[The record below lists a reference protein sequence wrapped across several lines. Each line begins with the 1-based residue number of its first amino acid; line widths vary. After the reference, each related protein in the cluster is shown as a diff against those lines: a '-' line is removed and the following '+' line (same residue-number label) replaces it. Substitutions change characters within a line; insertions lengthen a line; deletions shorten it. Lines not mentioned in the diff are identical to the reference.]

1 MPTYTVEEAKN
12 LLARLPRTNLGFYP
26 TPLHKLERLSA
37 ELGVNI
43 YLKRDDLSG
52 VSTFGGNKMRKLEYL
67 LGDALAQGADTVFTY
82 GATQSN
88 HAMQTVA
95 AACKC
100 GLHPVLYLVSVVEPD
115 KETLRAN
122 LLLDY
127 IYGAEVHIVQMEPGE
142 EEADAEARSFAMGA
156 EHVERLRAEG
166 KHPYDVPMGGA
177 SPVGSVGFAGGFV
190 ELKEQC
196 ASAGIKPDYLY
207 HASGTGGTLA
217 GLAAGRALLGADM
230 RIVSVAVSP
239 KDEGYEARTAD
250 LANRALGVIGASN
263 DVRVSADDLQVE
275 RGYFAPGYE
284 IPNEW
289 GNAAI
294 RRLARTEGV
303 LMDTVYSGKA
313 FGGLLDHIK
322 RGLVPQGS
330 TVVFWHTGGA
340 TALFSEPQIIGD
352 LAQA

>member
-12 LLARLPRTNLGFYP
+12 LLARLPRTSLGFYP

-190 ELKEQC
+190 ELEEQC
-196 ASAGIKPDYLY
+196 AAAGIKPDYLY

-263 DVRVSADDLQVE
+263 DVRVSAEDLQVE

-313 FGGLLDHIK
+313 FGGLLDHIE
-322 RGLVPQGS
+322 RGVVPQGS

>member
-142 EEADAEARSFAMGA
+142 EETDAEARSFAMGA

-166 KHPYDVPMGGA
+166 RHPYDVPMGGA

>member
-12 LLARLPRTNLGFYP
+12 LLARLPRTSLGFYP

-37 ELGVNI
+37 ELGVKI

-190 ELKEQC
+190 ELEEQC
-196 ASAGIKPDYLY
+196 ASAGIEPDYLY

-263 DVRVSADDLQVE
+263 DVRVSAEDLQVE

-289 GNAAI
+289 GNGAI

-313 FGGLLDHIK
+313 FGGLLDHIE
-322 RGLVPQGS
+322 RGIVPQGS

>member
-12 LLARLPRTNLGFYP
+12 LLARLPRTSLGFYP

-190 ELKEQC
+190 ELEEQC
-196 ASAGIKPDYLY
+196 AAAGIKPDYLY

-250 LANRALGVIGASN
+250 LVNRALGVIGASN
-263 DVRVSADDLQVE
+263 DVRVSAEDLQVE

-284 IPNEW
+284 IPIEW
-289 GNAAI
+289 GNGAI

-313 FGGLLDHIK
+313 FGGLLDHIE
-322 RGLVPQGS
+322 RGIVPQGS

>member
-12 LLARLPRTNLGFYP
+12 LLARLPRTSLGFYP

-190 ELKEQC
+190 ELEEQC
-196 ASAGIKPDYLY
+196 AAAGIKPDYLY

-263 DVRVSADDLQVE
+263 DVRVSAEDLQVE

-289 GNAAI
+289 GNGAI

-313 FGGLLDHIK
+313 FGGLLDHIE
-322 RGLVPQGS
+322 RGVVPQGS

>member
-12 LLARLPRTNLGFYP
+12 LLARLPRTSLGFYP

-190 ELKEQC
+190 ELEEQC
-196 ASAGIKPDYLY
+196 ASTGIKPDYLY

-263 DVRVSADDLQVE
+263 DVRVSAEDLQVE

-289 GNAAI
+289 GNGAI

-313 FGGLLDHIK
+313 FGGLLDHIE
-322 RGLVPQGS
+322 RGIVPQGS

>member
-12 LLARLPRTNLGFYP
+12 LLARLPRTSLGFYP

-190 ELKEQC
+190 ELEEQC
-196 ASAGIKPDYLY
+196 AAAGIKPDYLY

-239 KDEGYEARTAD
+239 KDEGYETRTAD

-263 DVRVSADDLQVE
+263 DVRVSAEDLQVE

-289 GNAAI
+289 GNGAI

-313 FGGLLDHIK
+313 FGGLLDHIE
-322 RGLVPQGS
+322 RGVVPQGS

>member
-12 LLARLPRTNLGFYP
+12 LLARPPRTSLGFYP

-190 ELKEQC
+190 ELEEQC
-196 ASAGIKPDYLY
+196 AAAGIKPDYLY

-239 KDEGYEARTAD
+239 KDEDYESRTAD

-263 DVRVSADDLQVE
+263 DVRVSAEDLQVE

-289 GNAAI
+289 GNGAI

-313 FGGLLDHIK
+313 FGGLLDHIE
-322 RGLVPQGS
+322 RGVVPQGS

>member
-12 LLARLPRTNLGFYP
+12 LLARLPRTSLGFYP

-156 EHVERLRAEG
+156 EHVERLRAKG

-190 ELKEQC
+190 ELEEQC
-196 ASAGIKPDYLY
+196 AAAGIKPDYLY

-263 DVRVSADDLQVE
+263 DVRVSAEDLQVE

-289 GNAAI
+289 GNGAI

-313 FGGLLDHIK
+313 FGGLLDHIE
-322 RGLVPQGS
+322 RGIVPQGS

>member
-12 LLARLPRTNLGFYP
+12 LLARLPRTSLGFYP

-177 SPVGSVGFAGGFV
+177 SPVGSVGFAGGLI
-190 ELKEQC
+190 ELEEQC

-263 DVRVSADDLQVE
+263 DVRVSAEDLQVE

-289 GNAAI
+289 GNGAI

-313 FGGLLDHIK
+313 FGGLLDHIE
-322 RGLVPQGS
+322 RGIVPQGS

>member
-12 LLARLPRTNLGFYP
+12 LLARLPRTSLGFYP

-190 ELKEQC
+190 ELEDQC
-196 ASAGIKPDYLY
+196 AAAGIKPDYLY

-263 DVRVSADDLQVE
+263 DVRVSAEDLQVE

-289 GNAAI
+289 GNGAI

-313 FGGLLDHIK
+313 FGGLLDHIE
-322 RGLVPQGS
+322 RGVVPQGS

>member
-12 LLARLPRTNLGFYP
+12 LLARLPRTSLGFYP

-67 LGDALAQGADTVFTY
+67 LGDALAQGSDTVFTY

-156 EHVERLRAEG
+156 EHVGRLRAEG

-177 SPVGSVGFAGGFV
+177 SPVGSVGLAGGFV
-190 ELKEQC
+190 ELEEQC
-196 ASAGIKPDYLY
+196 AAAGIKPDYLY

-217 GLAAGRALLGADM
+217 GLAAGRALLGAGM

-250 LANRALGVIGASN
+250 LANRALGVIGTSS
-263 DVRVSADDLQVE
+263 DVRVSAEDLQVE

-313 FGGLLDHIK
+313 FGGLLDHIE
-322 RGLVPQGS
+322 RGVVPQGS

>member
-12 LLARLPRTNLGFYP
+12 LLARLPRTSLGFYP

-190 ELKEQC
+190 ELEEQC
-196 ASAGIKPDYLY
+196 AAAGIKPDYLY

-239 KDEGYEARTAD
+239 KDEDYESRTAD

-263 DVRVSADDLQVE
+263 DVRVSAEDLQVE

-289 GNAAI
+289 GNGAI

-313 FGGLLDHIK
+313 FGGLLDHIE
-322 RGLVPQGS
+322 RGVVPQGS

>member
-1 MPTYTVEEAKN
+1 MPTCSIEEAKD
-12 LLARLPRTNLGFYP
+12 LLARLPRTSLGFYP

-115 KETLRAN
+115 RETLRAN

-166 KHPYDVPMGGA
+166 QHPYDVPMGGA

-190 ELKEQC
+190 ELEEQC
-196 ASAGIKPDYLY
+196 TAMGVAPDYLY

-217 GLAAGRALLGADM
+217 GLAAGRALVGSDM

-250 LANRALGVIGASN
+250 LANRALEVMGAPS
-263 DVRVSADDLQVE
+263 DVRVDAGDLQVE

-284 IPNEW
+284 VPNAW
-289 GNAAI
+289 GNSAI

-313 FGGLLDHIK
+313 FGGLLDHIEH
-322 RGLVPQGS
+322 GIVPQGS

-340 TALFSEPQIIGD
+340 TALFSEPEIIGD
-352 LAQA
+352 LAKK

>member
-12 LLARLPRTNLGFYP
+12 LLARLPRTSLGFYP

-88 HAMQTVA
+88 HAMQTVS

-156 EHVERLRAEG
+156 EHVERLRTEG

-177 SPVGSVGFAGGFV
+177 SPVGSVGFAGGFI
-190 ELKEQC
+190 ELEEQC
-196 ASAGIKPDYLY
+196 AAAGIKPDYLY

-250 LANRALGVIGASN
+250 LANRALGVIGTSN
-263 DVRVSADDLQVE
+263 DIHVSAEDLQVE

-313 FGGLLDHIK
+313 FGGLLDHIE
-322 RGLVPQGS
+322 RGVVPQGS

>member
-166 KHPYDVPMGGA
+166 RHPYDVPMGGA

>member
-12 LLARLPRTNLGFYP
+12 LLARPPRTSLGFYP

-127 IYGAEVHIVQMEPGE
+127 IYGAEVHIVRMEPGE

-190 ELKEQC
+190 ELEEQC
-196 ASAGIKPDYLY
+196 AAAGIKPDYLY

-239 KDEGYEARTAD
+239 KDEDYESRTAD

-263 DVRVSADDLQVE
+263 DVRVSAEDLQVE

-289 GNAAI
+289 GNGAI

-313 FGGLLDHIK
+313 FGGLLDHIE
-322 RGLVPQGS
+322 RGIVPQGS

>member
-190 ELKEQC
+190 ELEELC
-196 ASAGIKPDYLY
+196 AAAGIKPDYLY

-250 LANRALGVIGASN
+250 LANRALGVIGASS
-263 DVRVSADDLQVE
+263 DVRVSAEDLQVE

-289 GNAAI
+289 GNRTI

-313 FGGLLDHIK
+313 FGGLLDHIE
-322 RGLVPQGS
+322 RGIVPQGS

>member
-12 LLARLPRTNLGFYP
+12 LLARLPRTSLGFYP

-190 ELKEQC
+190 ELEEQC
-196 ASAGIKPDYLY
+196 AAAGIKPDYLY

-263 DVRVSADDLQVE
+263 DVRVSAEDLQVE

-289 GNAAI
+289 GNGAI

-313 FGGLLDHIK
+313 FGGLLDHIE
-322 RGLVPQGS
+322 RGVVPQGS

-340 TALFSEPQIIGD
+340 TALFSEPQIIGN

>member
-12 LLARLPRTNLGFYP
+12 LLARLPRTSLGFYP

-190 ELKEQC
+190 ELEEQC
-196 ASAGIKPDYLY
+196 AAAGIKPDYLY

-250 LANRALGVIGASN
+250 LVNRALGVIGASN
-263 DVRVSADDLQVE
+263 DVRVSAEDLQVE

-289 GNAAI
+289 GNGAI

-313 FGGLLDHIK
+313 FGGLLDHIE
-322 RGLVPQGS
+322 RGIVPQGS

>member
-12 LLARLPRTNLGFYP
+12 LLARLPRTSLGFYP

-100 GLHPVLYLVSVVEPD
+100 GFHPVLYLVSVVEPD

-190 ELKEQC
+190 ELEEQC
-196 ASAGIKPDYLY
+196 AAAGIKPDYLY

-263 DVRVSADDLQVE
+263 DVRVSAEDLQVE

-289 GNAAI
+289 GNGAI

-313 FGGLLDHIK
+313 FGGLLDHIE
-322 RGLVPQGS
+322 RGIVPQGS

>member
-250 LANRALGVIGASN
+250 LANRALGVIGASH

>member
-12 LLARLPRTNLGFYP
+12 LLARLPRTSLGFYP

-190 ELKEQC
+190 ELEEQC
-196 ASAGIKPDYLY
+196 AAAGIKPDYLY

-263 DVRVSADDLQVE
+263 DVRVSAEDLQVE

-289 GNAAI
+289 GNGAI

-313 FGGLLDHIK
+313 FGGLLDHIE
-322 RGLVPQGS
+322 RGIVPQGS

>member
-1 MPTYTVEEAKN
+1 MPTYTVEEAKS
-12 LLARLPRTNLGFYP
+12 LLARLPHTSLGFYP

-127 IYGAEVHIVQMEPGE
+127 IYGAEGHIVQMEPGE

-250 LANRALGVIGASN
+250 LATRALGVIGASN

-313 FGGLLDHIK
+313 FGGLLDHIE

>member
-12 LLARLPRTNLGFYP
+12 LLARLPRTSLGFYP

-142 EEADAEARSFAMGA
+142 EEADAEVRSFAMGA

-177 SPVGSVGFAGGFV
+177 SPVGSVGFTGGFV
-190 ELKEQC
+190 ELEEQC
-196 ASAGIKPDYLY
+196 AAAGIKPDYLY

-239 KDEGYEARTAD
+239 KDEGYEERTAD

-263 DVRVSADDLQVE
+263 DVRVSAEDLQVE

-289 GNAAI
+289 GNGAI

-322 RGLVPQGS
+322 RGVVPQGS

>member
-12 LLARLPRTNLGFYP
+12 LLARLPRTSLGFYP

-190 ELKEQC
+190 ELEEQC
-196 ASAGIKPDYLY
+196 AAAGIKPDYLY

-250 LANRALGVIGASN
+250 LANRALGVIGASSV
-263 DVRVSADDLQVE
+263 VRVSAEDLQVE

-313 FGGLLDHIK
+313 FGGLLDHIE
-322 RGLVPQGS
+322 RGVVPQGS

>member
-12 LLARLPRTNLGFYP
+12 LRARLPRTSLGFYP

-177 SPVGSVGFAGGFV
+177 SPVGSVGFAGGLV
-190 ELKEQC
+190 ELEEQC
-196 ASAGIKPDYLY
+196 AAAGIKPDYLY

-250 LANRALGVIGASN
+250 LANRALGVIGTSS
-263 DVRVSADDLQVE
+263 DVRVSAEDLQVE

-313 FGGLLDHIK
+313 FGGLLDHIE
-322 RGLVPQGS
+322 RGVVPQGS

>member
-12 LLARLPRTNLGFYP
+12 LLARLPRTSLGFYP

-127 IYGAEVHIVQMEPGE
+127 IYGAEVHIVQIEPGE

-177 SPVGSVGFAGGFV
+177 NPVGSVGFAGGFV

-284 IPNEW
+284 IPNER

-313 FGGLLDHIK
+313 FGGLLDHIE

>member
-142 EEADAEARSFAMGA
+142 EETDAEARSFAMGA
-156 EHVERLRAEG
+156 EHVERLRDEG

-263 DVRVSADDLQVE
+263 DVCVSADDLQVE

>member
-1 MPTYTVEEAKN
+1 MPSCSIKDAKD
-12 LLARLPRTNLGFYP
+12 LLARLPRTSLGFYP

-37 ELGVNI
+37 ELGVNV

-115 KETLRAN
+115 RETLRAN

-142 EEADAEARSFAMGA
+142 EEADAEARSFAMGTA
-156 EHVERLRAEG
+156 HAERLRAEG
-166 KHPYDVPMGGA
+166 KRPYDVPMGGA

-190 ELKEQC
+190 ELAEQC
-196 ASAGIKPDYLY
+196 AAMGIAPDYLY

-217 GLAAGRALLGADM
+217 GLAAGRALLGADT

-250 LANRALGVIGASN
+250 LANRALEVMDAPT
-263 DVRVSADDLQVE
+263 DVRVVAGDLQVE

-284 IPNEW
+284 VPNEW
-289 GNAAI
+289 GNSAI

-313 FGGLLDHIK
+313 FGGLLDHIE
-322 RGLVPQGS
+322 RGIVPQGS

-352 LAQA
+352 LAKK

>member
-1 MPTYTVEEAKN
+1 MPTYTVEEANN
-12 LLARLPRTNLGFYP
+12 LLARLPRTSLGFYP

-190 ELKEQC
+190 ELEEQC
-196 ASAGIKPDYLY
+196 ASTGIKPDYLY

-263 DVRVSADDLQVE
+263 DVRVSAEDLQVE

-289 GNAAI
+289 GNGAI

-313 FGGLLDHIK
+313 FGGLLDHIE
-322 RGLVPQGS
+322 RGIVPQGS